1 MKLDNFENLYANES
15 PQQCQAFPYIYPT
28 DNHLTHAALN
38 TPPEELPF
46 EISFE
51 ALYEDRDRRRR
62 GKPRDENTSTQVNS
76 RRRAQNRVSQRAFR
90 ERKEKHIKEL
100 EARLGD
106 LEGRHSNLFQSYEI
120 LQVDCSNYKQ
130 QVSRLTDEN
139 ERLRKQLGIPPSPRS
154 ASPHE
159 DESERFAIDKS
170 ISYLENLAAKGMK
183 DGADESGFVVS
194 KEFDDRGR
202 EFVALTFSILGRRGG
217 R

>member
-1 MKLDNFENLYANES
+1 
-15 PQQCQAFPYIYPT
+15 
-28 DNHLTHAALN
+28 
-38 TPPEELPF
+38 
-46 EISFE
+46 
-51 ALYEDRDRRRR
+51 
-62 GKPRDENTSTQVNS
+62 
-76 RRRAQNRVSQRAFR
+76 
-90 ERKEKHIKEL
+90 
-100 EARLGD
+100 
-106 LEGRHSNLFQSYEI
+106 
-120 LQVDCSNYKQ
+120 
-130 QVSRLTDEN
+130 LTDEN